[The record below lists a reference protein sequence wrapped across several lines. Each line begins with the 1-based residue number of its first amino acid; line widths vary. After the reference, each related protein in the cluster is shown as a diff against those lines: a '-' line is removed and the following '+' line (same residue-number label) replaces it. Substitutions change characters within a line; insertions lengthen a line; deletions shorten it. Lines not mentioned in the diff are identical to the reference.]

1 MNTAI
6 KIIEPSGILDG
17 TKATQLREEIDSLI
31 DSSIEAILV
40 DFKQVTFMDSS
51 GLGALVLCLK
61 NARSVGVKLCICSL
75 NDQIKMLF
83 ELTNTERFFE
93 ILVDRATFEQIFAV
107 KNCPS

>member
-6 KIIEPSGILDG
+6 KIIEPIGILDG
-17 TKATQLREEIDSLI
+17 TKANEFRETIY
-31 DSSIEAILV
+31 SSIELSTEAVLV

-51 GLGALVLCLK
+51 GLGALVLSLK
-61 NARSVGVKLCICSL
+61 NARNVGIKLYLCSL

-93 ILVDRATFEQIFAV
+93 ILTDRNAFEQIFAV
-107 KNCPS
+107 ENKS